1 MFARNNT
8 NDNGYIRQ
16 LNFDVGGVG
25 RIEHLDIRKNTHQGS
40 SLGSPSSIAPPLSL
54 AGSPAF
60 QIRST
65 QGAKQTRKCAKQSLG
80 LKSLISLMD
89 MPFEVNS
96 GLNFPRV
103 TRGSLRRLLVGKGM
117 VRRLNLSFSRS

>member
-40 SLGSPSSIAPPLSL
+40 SLGSPSSIAPPPKPRWLLCLPDSFHTRRKTDSQMCQTKPWTQELDFVDGHALRGQLRSQLSE
-54 AGSPAF
+54 S
-60 QIRST
+60 
-65 QGAKQTRKCAKQSLG
+65 
-80 LKSLISLMD
+80 D
-89 MPFEVNS
+89 
-96 GLNFPRV
+96 
-103 TRGSLRRLLVGKGM
+103 KGITEAITG
-117 VRRLNLSFSRS
+117 R